1 MSITPVC
8 RVDVGL
14 TLADSRSPREN
25 DRSERPERG
34 GDRDRGRD
42 RDRGNSGDLE
52 NLREKV
58 VDLGQRLDRT
68 AQLGLLTARDAGE
81 ARSALQV
88 VFFLTGL
95 ARDRVKEV
103 VTGYQADRDA
113 VMAGTRDLPLKL
125 RIYES
130 ILKNMVDVASRKGA
144 EAAGVARELEQLGFQ
159 SGIAAVANAQKAP
172 TDDRPWI
179 LVVTFSHGEL
189 GQKLRNLWCSSALKP
204 VFAKQGGNWPELGL
218 REGTWKPGKLYSAV
232 AEDVGFTLKGKSKGK
247 GNGGVASGIKRQS
260 ESPPGRGKHARR

>member
-1 MSITPVC
+1 MG
-8 RVDVGL
+8 RD
-14 TLADSRSPREN
+14 RPREN

-95 ARDRVKEV
+95 TRDRVK
-103 VTGYQADRDA
+103 DR
-113 VMAGTRDLPLKL
+113 GCHWLP
-125 RIYES
+125 
-130 ILKNMVDVASRKGA
+130 G
-144 EAAGVARELEQLGFQ
+144 
-159 SGIAAVANAQKAP
+159 
-172 TDDRPWI
+172 
-179 LVVTFSHGEL
+179 
-189 GQKLRNLWCSSALKP
+189 
-204 VFAKQGGNWPELGL
+204 
-218 REGTWKPGKLYSAV
+218 
-232 AEDVGFTLKGKSKGK
+232 
-247 GNGGVASGIKRQS
+247 
-260 ESPPGRGKHARR
+260 